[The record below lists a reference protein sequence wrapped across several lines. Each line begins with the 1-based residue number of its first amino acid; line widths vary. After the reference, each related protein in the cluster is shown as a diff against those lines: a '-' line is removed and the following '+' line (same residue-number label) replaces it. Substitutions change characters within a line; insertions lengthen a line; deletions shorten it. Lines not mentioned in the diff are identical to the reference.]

1 MYTNNLGCRIELHWN
16 SKFSVEA
23 AYLYHKAFCIPS
35 DRSMRARCTASV
47 SKATSSSYG
56 KPRSFSRLRRCQ
68 RNTPR
73 PIGISSS
80 GGGGERRRRRR
91 TLNLHLCRA
100 VSSPSEEEE
109 EEEENN
115 DDPDEY
121 SFADDMKRSEEED
134 INEVLK
140 GVAEKEIMLKKLTD
154 TMVKQF
160 LKTGD
165 RGDEDD
171 EDQEREEKRGK
182 ETNEDEND
190 GDFEVGVGEEG
201 EMMRA
206 ENFEMGDGTDE
217 SSSSASSSGSRIVFD
232 SIDEE
237 KRDELLKDIHSLP
250 KRTSM
255 RGSVKLFLDS
265 ADESE
270 WRKWLPTGLFFGV
283 TTNVQLLEKSE
294 TLATANDED
303 FSFQTL
309 LDLVHAA
316 LEYESVNEVHVPSW
330 GLDSDEIWKNG
341 IVLAKNDP
349 QRIVVAVP
357 CTFEGVKAANA
368 LVADGARVQISGVFA
383 PHQAL
388 MAAAIGAS
396 YVAPTFGK
404 MYDAG
409 RDGFKATEE
418 MMKTIT
424 KCGSESKILVKN
436 VRSAVDVANLGS
448 IGCDTFAISAEV
460 CEDMFSDSLTAQYN
474 KELNLTVARIGEK
487 QRDLKLEAQKQKLLE
502 IEKQSMPVQDD
513 PESENDSVGATKT
526 TAKVVAAG
534 TTTTSGGENNNNNN
548 IVSLEEMPKEV
559 FVESDAADKSGGD
572 NDGSSKG
579 SVDSNDSN
587 VIDSDDFTR
596 KELDP

>member
-1 MYTNNLGCRIELHWN
+1 MRTC
-16 SKFSVEA
+16 FS
-23 AYLYHKAFCIPS
+23 
-35 DRSMRARCTASV
+35 ASSSAS
-47 SKATSSSYG
+47 SKATSSFFTPQS
-56 KPRSFSRLRRCQ
+56 SFSRLRRCHQ
-68 RNTPR
+68 TTPR
-73 PIGISSS
+73 RRIGISSS
-80 GGGGERRRRRR
+80 GGGERRQRRR
-91 TLNLHLCRA
+91 TPNLHLCRA
-100 VSSPSEEEE
+100 VAEDEEEDG
-109 EEEENN
+109 EENN

-121 SFADDMKRSEEED
+121 SLSDDMKSSEEED

-171 EDQEREEKRGK
+171 EDQEEREEKRAK
-182 ETNEDEND
+182 ETNDDEND
-190 GDFEVGVGEEG
+190 GHFEVGVGEEG

-206 ENFEMGDGTDE
+206 KNFEMGDGTDA
-217 SSSSASSSGSRIVFD
+217 SSSSASSSGSTIVFD

-309 LDLVHAA
+309 LDLVDAA

-436 VRSAVDVANLGS
+436 VRSAVDLANLGS

-502 IEKQSMPVQDD
+502 MEKQSMPVQDD

-526 TAKVVAAG
+526 TTKVVAAG
-534 TTTTSGGENNNNNN
+534 TTTTSGGENNNNNNN

-559 FVESDAADKSGGD
+559 FVESDAADKSD
-572 NDGSSKG
+572 TPEG

-596 KELDP
+596 KGFDP

>member
-1 MYTNNLGCRIELHWN
+1 
-16 SKFSVEA
+16 
-23 AYLYHKAFCIPS
+23 
-35 DRSMRARCTASV
+35 
-47 SKATSSSYG
+47 
-56 KPRSFSRLRRCQ
+56 
-68 RNTPR
+68 
-73 PIGISSS
+73 
-80 GGGGERRRRRR
+80 
-91 TLNLHLCRA
+91 
-100 VSSPSEEEE
+100 
-109 EEEENN
+109 
-115 DDPDEY
+115 
-121 SFADDMKRSEEED
+121 MKSSEEED

-140 GVAEKEIMLKKLTD
+140 GVAEKEIMLKTLTD

-171 EDQEREEKRGK
+171 DQEREEKRTK
-182 ETNEDEND
+182 ETNED
-190 GDFEVGVGEEG
+190 DFEVVVGEEG

-206 ENFEMGDGTDE
+206 KNEMGDGTDA
-217 SSSSASSSGSRIVFD
+217 SSSASSSGSTIVFD

-309 LDLVHAA
+309 LDLVDAA

-418 MMKTIT
+418 MMKTLT

-436 VRSAVDVANLGS
+436 VRSAVDLANLGS

-502 IEKQSMPVQDD
+502 MEKQSMPVQDD

-526 TAKVVAAG
+526 TTTKVAAG
-534 TTTTSGGENNNNNN
+534 TTTSGGENNNNNN

-559 FVESDAADKSGGD
+559 FVESDAADKSGTGD
-572 NDGSSKG
+572 AGSSGG

-596 KELDP
+596 KEFDP

>member
-1 MYTNNLGCRIELHWN
+1 MRTC
-16 SKFSVEA
+16 FS
-23 AYLYHKAFCIPS
+23 
-35 DRSMRARCTASV
+35 ASSAS
-47 SKATSSSYG
+47 SKATSVSF
-56 KPRSFSRLRRCQ
+56 KPRNTERSFFSRLRRCHQ
-68 RNTPR
+68 TTTHHR
-73 PIGISSS
+73 IGISSS
-80 GGGGERRRRRR
+80 GGERRRQRR
-91 TLNLHLCRA
+91 TPDLHLCRA
-100 VSSPSEEEE
+100 VSSSSEEEE
-109 EEEENN
+109 ENT

-121 SFADDMKRSEEED
+121 SLVDDMKSSEEED

-190 GDFEVGVGEEG
+190 DDFGVVVGEEG

-206 ENFEMGDGTDE
+206 KNEMGDGTDE
-217 SSSSASSSGSRIVFD
+217 SSSLASSSGSTIVFD

-309 LDLVHAA
+309 LDLVDAA

-383 PHQAL
+383 PHHAL

-436 VRSAVDVANLGS
+436 VRSAVDLANLGS

-502 IEKQSMPVQDD
+502 MEKQSMPVQDD

-526 TAKVVAAG
+526 TTKVVAAG
-534 TTTTSGGENNNNNN
+534 TTTTSGGENNNNIN

-572 NDGSSKG
+572 NDGSSGG

-596 KELDP
+596 KEFDP